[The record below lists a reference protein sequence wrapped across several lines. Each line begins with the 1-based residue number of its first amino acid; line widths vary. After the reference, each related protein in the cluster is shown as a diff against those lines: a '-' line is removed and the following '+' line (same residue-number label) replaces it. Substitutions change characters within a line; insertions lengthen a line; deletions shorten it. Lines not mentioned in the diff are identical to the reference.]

1 MDGNF
6 GHFLEIARIQ
16 SEVNKLFDVI
26 LETQGAEGDG
36 AQRWLPNVDICEC
49 EDRLVVKCEVP
60 GVRIE
65 DLRLSA
71 LGDALVISGDKA
83 PSRPQSEA
91 KFHCMERAYGQ
102 FRRVVHLPQ
111 QVNTRA
117 AQASLNNGVLTV
129 HFPKVSNRRGEEVTI
144 RIQEETVGAV

>member
-26 LETQGAEGDG
+26 LETEGAEGDG

-60 GVRIE
+60 GVTLQ
-65 DLRLSA
+65 DLKVTA
-71 LGDALVISGDKA
+71 QGDALVISGDKA
-83 PSRPQSEA
+83 PIRPQSEA

-111 QVNTRA
+111 QVNTREA
-117 AQASLNNGVLTV
+117 RATLNNGVLTIL
-129 HFPKVSNRRGEEVTI
+129 FPKVSNRRGEEVAI